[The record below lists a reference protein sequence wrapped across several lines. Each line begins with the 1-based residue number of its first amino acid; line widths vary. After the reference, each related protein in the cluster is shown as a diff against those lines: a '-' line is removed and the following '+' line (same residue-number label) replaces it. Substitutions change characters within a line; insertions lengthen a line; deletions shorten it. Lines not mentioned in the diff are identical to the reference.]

1 MLDKPPQTPFF
12 KQKLKLCSSL
22 RCDQIK
28 KCQIYDFGQTVILLK
43 SNVVAQQVGLWVGFV
58 EHEIQTKT
66 AQQSVTKFIV
76 IIVVTPKAAAKRE
89 LLFNKPGC
97 AFF

>member
-1 MLDKPPQTPFF
+1 MFNKHNL
-12 KQKLKLCSSL
+12 
-22 RCDQIK
+22 
-28 KCQIYDFGQTVILLK
+28 
-43 SNVVAQQVGLWVGFV
+43 GLWIGFV

-66 AQQSVTKFIV
+66 AQQNVTKFIV
-76 IIVVTPKAAAKRE
+76 TIVANLVTPKAAAKRE